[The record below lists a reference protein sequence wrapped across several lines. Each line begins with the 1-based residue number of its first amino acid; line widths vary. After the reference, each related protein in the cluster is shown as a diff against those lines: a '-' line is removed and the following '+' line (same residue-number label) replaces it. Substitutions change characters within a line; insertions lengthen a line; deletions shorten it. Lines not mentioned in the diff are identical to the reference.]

1 MNDNE
6 YDWEDTLFEQD
17 VEGAV
22 KQSLQYLLD
31 EGVIVKIGDKYRL
44 KTKRE
49 IKKELNDILNHNE

>member
-6 YDWEDTLFEQD
+6 YDWDDTLFDKD

-31 EGVIVKIGDKYRL
+31 EGVIVKVGNKYRL

-49 IKKELNDILNHNE
+49 IKRELNDILNS

>member
-6 YDWEDTLFEQD
+6 YDWDDTLFEQD
-17 VEGAV
+17 VEESV
-22 KQSLQYLLD
+22 KHSLQYLLD

-44 KTKRE
+44 KTKKE

>member
-6 YDWEDTLFEQD
+6 YDWDDILFEHD

-44 KTKRE
+44 KTKKE

>member
-6 YDWEDTLFEQD
+6 YDWEDTLFERD
-17 VEGAV
+17 VESAV

-31 EGVIVKIGDKYRL
+31 EGVIVKVGDKYRL